1 MPRKKLHNSDNDRLK
16 AHRHSRLESSKN
28 KVYCSVCNEYVLCTS
43 DPVLTLARHKARSSK
58 HKRLLQGIYFVD
70 DSDSDMEIA
79 EADSSLGCG
88 KPCPCSSAGK
98 SNDGSPSTK
107 LVRLESAIDE
117 VLLMDDILP
126 YEMEVDASMSV
137 EVDQIPDERELLLMN
152 TILPYGKKTEFH
164 LNPSPILSIQN
175 KLLLGFD
182 NMVRGISP
190 YEFNKVKNREV
201 DWITALEVT
210 RDFIDSNESIPSAN
224 RRLETMSNG
233 IRRETGNCCDAQ
245 PF

>member
-1 MPRKKLHNSDNDRLK
+1 MPRKKLHKSVNDRMK
-16 AHRHSRLESSKN
+16 AHRHSRLESSEN
-28 KVYCSVCNEYVLCTS
+28 KVFCSVCNEYVLCTS
-43 DPVLTLARHKARSSK
+43 NPALTLARHKAGSSK

-70 DSDSDMEIA
+70 DSDSDMEIV

-88 KPCPCSSAGK
+88 EVCPCSLVEN

-107 LVRLESAIDE
+107 HVRFESPIDE
-117 VLLMDDILP
+117 VLLKDDIVP
-126 YEMEVDASMSV
+126 YEMEVDASMSL
-137 EVDQIPDERELLLMN
+137 EVDRIPDERELLLMN

-182 NMVRGISP
+182 NIVRGISP

-210 RDFIDSNESIPSAN
+210 RDFIDSNE
-224 RRLETMSNG
+224 
-233 IRRETGNCCDAQ
+233 
-245 PF
+245 